1 MRLFLSKILI
11 GILLL
16 AVLATALDYCICS
29 GLSQTEDYRFQTW
42 TSIVKGGNEHNVII
56 MGNSRG
62 FSHFDPE
69 IIDSMCGVDSYCLG
83 IGGYP
88 VNVQLARW
96 NVYKKHNQIPEAII
110 YNVDPM
116 TFDQMK
122 DVRHQHESEAFF
134 PLIYDK
140 VSRQELKKIGYGFGE
155 LYVPLYRYLGYQQV
169 IKNGLFEFFG
179 LKHYASWPSY
189 KGFRPETGIWNGEEL
204 GKQLPAPR
212 TFDEESMA
220 MFEFFLSECRQKGIK
235 VVMVFSP
242 LYSGAVEKITN
253 IQDWRKYFS
262 QLSENYGCYYL
273 DYLDNPICMDTS
285 NFCVSVHLNEK
296 AAKEFTTILCE
307 DLNSLNY
314 LN

>member
-1 MRLFLSKILI
+1 MRLFLRKILI

-16 AVLATALDYCICS
+16 AVLATALDYCISS
-29 GLSQTEDYRFQTW
+29 GLSRMEDYRFQTW

-88 VNVQLARW
+88 INVQMARW
-96 NVYKKHNQIPEAII
+96 NIYKNHNQMPEAII

-116 TFDQMK
+116 TFAQIK

-134 PLIYDK
+134 PLVYDQS
-140 VSRQELKKIGYGFGE
+140 SRKELKKIGYGMGE

-169 IKNGLFEFFG
+169 IKNGLFEFLG
-179 LKHYASWPSY
+179 LRHYTSWPSY
-189 KGFRPETGIWNGEEL
+189 KGYRPETGPWNGEEL
-204 GKQLPAPR
+204 KKRLPAPSD
-212 TFDEESMA
+212 FDKESMA
-220 MFEFFLSECRQKGIK
+220 MFEDYLSECKQKGIK

-242 LYSGAVEKITN
+242 LYSEAVEKITN
-253 IQDWRKYFS
+253 IHDWREYYS
-262 QLSENYGCYYL
+262 QLSQKYGCCYL
-273 DYLDNPICMDTS
+273 DYLDNPICRDTS
-285 NFCVSVHLNEK
+285 NFRVSFHLNEK
-296 AAKEFTTILCE
+296 AAQEFTTILCE
-307 DLNSLNY
+307 DLNSNNY